1 MIISVARNVLR
12 CLSEVDGDT
21 VLFMENAFDVDLK
34 KKKKNVRIL

>member
-34 KKKKNVRIL
+34 KRNVRIL